1 MKWPLVRRPVPQSQ
15 VPLYNRFYLHASRAS
30 QVDPTLVWGTE
41 IDADALQAFLH
52 ERNRNGRVVLTAA
65 HALIRAAALALEQFP
80 EINARLVGRRIY
92 PFREINIRM
101 AFFHRRNSE
110 MDLLLIE
117 NANLKS
123 LERIGL
129 EIWQRLLQAGRG
141 EGGRDRDLARF
152 RRIPSF
158 WFRQIV
164 RLYGFLDRHF
174 RLPTLGRIDGTR
186 AGSVMVNDLSFGG
199 APPMRMYKPTRFPDR
214 SDAFNLTLGPME
226 PKVVARSDQFVSV
239 NVMPLFLRADH
250 RLADAQQVGRF
261 LGAVRELLSH
271 PERLT
276 GGYFEIADIDR
287 IVEAKRKQNSESNPN

>member
-1 MKWPLVRRPVPQSQ
+1 MKWPLVRRPVPQSK

-41 IDADALQAFLH
+41 IDADALHAFLH
-52 ERNRNGRVVLTAA
+52 ERNRNGRIVLTAV
-65 HALIRAAALALEQFP
+65 HALIRATALALEQFP

-152 RRIPSF
+152 RRIPAF

-164 RLYGFLDRHF
+164 RVYGFLDRHF

-186 AGSVMVNDLSFGG
+186 AGCMMVNDLSFAG
-199 APPMRMYKPTRFPDR
+199 APPMRMYKPTRFPDK

-261 LGAVRELLSH
+261 LGAVRDLLSH
-271 PERLT
+271 PERLV
-276 GGYFEIADIDR
+276 GGHFEIADIDR
-287 IVEAKRKQNSESNPN
+287 IVDEKRKQQ

>member
-1 MKWPLVRRPVPQSQ
+1 MKWPLVERAIPNAQ
-15 VPLYNRFYLHASRAS
+15 VPLYNRFYLHASQAS

-52 ERNRNGRVVLTAA
+52 ERNRNGTILMTAA

-80 EINARLVGRRIY
+80 EMNARLVGRRIY
-92 PFREINIRM
+92 AFRDVNIRM

-123 LERIGL
+123 IERIGL

-152 RRIPSF
+152 RWIPAF
-158 WFRQIV
+158 WFRQIL
-164 RLYGFLDRHF
+164 RLYGFLDRHV
-174 RLPTLGRIDGTR
+174 RLPTFGRLDGTR
-186 AGSVMVNDLSFGG
+186 ASCMMVNDLSFPG
-199 APPMRMYKPTRFPDR
+199 APPMRIYKPTRFPDK
-214 SDAFNLTLGPME
+214 SDSFNLTLGPVE
-226 PKVVARSDQFVSV
+226 PKVVARSDQFVSI

-250 RLADAQQVGRF
+250 RVADAQQVGRF
-261 LGAVRELLSH
+261 LGTVRELLSH
-271 PERLT
+271 PERLA
-276 GGYFEIADIDR
+276 GGYSEQSEIDR
-287 IVEAKRKQNSESNPN
+287 IVDAKRKKQ

>member
-1 MKWPLVRRPVPQSQ
+1 
-15 VPLYNRFYLHASRAS
+15 
-30 QVDPTLVWGTE
+30 LVWGTE
-41 IDADALQAFLH
+41 IDADALRAFLH
-52 ERNRNGRVVLTAA
+52 ERNRHGRVVLTAA

-174 RLPTLGRIDGTR
+174 RLPTLGRIDATR
-186 AGSVMVNDLSFGG
+186 AGSVMVNDLSFTG

-214 SDAFNLTLGPME
+214 SDAFNLTLGPIE
-226 PKVVARSDQFVSV
+226 PKVVARSDQFASV

-271 PERLT
+271 PERLA

-287 IVEAKRKQNSESNPN
+287 IVDAKRK